1 MPNLTRKEI
10 MRLFYRASMTALG
23 FDPDKKYGTTKPP
36 VRLTYSTY
44 GKPDWSVGDDVLFIT
59 FAAMA
64 DETTQP
70 IHETWK
76 DAGRDLIRTHGV
88 NRVIQVSF
96 TAYGPNCYE
105 NLIKLRHAFMDG
117 SDILRAADIML
128 IPDESA
134 PQYAPEMYQ
143 NMWWDRADM
152 SMRFNNTMT
161 WEEDVKAIEE
171 VPVSITEN
179 PEGSSRT
186 YTESGIYIKKG

>member
-23 FDPDKKYGTTKPP
+23 YDPDKKYGTTKPP

-44 GKPDWSVGDDVLFIT
+44 GKPDWSIGDDVLFIT

-88 NRVIQVSF
+88 NRVIQASF
-96 TAYGPNCYE
+96 TAYGPGCYE

-117 SDILRAADIML
+117 SDILRKADIML
-128 IPDESA
+128 IPDESV

-143 NMWWDRADM
+143 NMWWDRADI

>member
-1 MPNLTRKEI
+1 MGNLTRKGI

-23 FDPDKKYGTTKPP
+23 FDPDKKYGAEKPP

-44 GKPDWSVGDDVLFIT
+44 GKPDWTIDEDVLFLT
-59 FAAMA
+59 FGTIA

-70 IHETWK
+70 IHEIWK
-76 DAGRDLIRTHGV
+76 DADRDLIQVHFT

-105 NLIKLRHAFMDG
+105 NLIKVKHAFMDG
-117 SDILRAADIML
+117 SDILRSADIMM
-128 IPDESA
+128 IPDESV
-134 PQYAPEMYQ
+134 PQYAPESYQ

-152 SMRFNNTMT
+152 SLRFNNTMS

-171 VPVSITEN
+171 VPASIHEN
-179 PEGSSRT
+179 PQGSSRT